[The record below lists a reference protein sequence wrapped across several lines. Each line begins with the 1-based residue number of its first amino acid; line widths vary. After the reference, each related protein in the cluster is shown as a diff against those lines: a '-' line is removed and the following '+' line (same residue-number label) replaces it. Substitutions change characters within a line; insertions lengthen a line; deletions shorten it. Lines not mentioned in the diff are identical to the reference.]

1 MRHRPS
7 PRLVSLV
14 CLCVVLSPVS
24 NGPALAR
31 QVRAAGGPIVD
42 CAGGPA
48 RLARLERG
56 MPVQREGLRRI
67 EEQLKAAQEG
77 NLQALKDRESADVVR
92 KKVDGWIDDQKGM
105 LVDAAASRLTGI
117 PADKIGEYKEKLAKW
132 QSSFEKLQRSAKAGF
147 AYGAA
152 IRENAAAFKDFMTVL
167 QFLDDSGI
175 GEQTARLL
183 AKGTFGPA
191 GDKAIDAFNLARD
204 WTLAELQQN
213 ISDQQLGQLRD
224 TYYGMLGA
232 VMNNHEKIENLRA
245 LLASCPGAP
254 RPQIQNS
261 PKPIPPQEA
270 PATAAPAPAAPAKK
284 SGKGGSMA
292 TSLII
297 GLAAAGGAAYYA
309 GKALSQAT
317 EDLDGSGGGSGG
329 GSPRVVSFSNP
340 WVCSGSTCRGTVTID
355 FPSPMNS
362 GSIIV
367 ISTSGF
373 GGQVTVNPST
383 APGTQTFEMTRAY
396 NTCYQTQ
403 RELAIWNATTT
414 NGPQTYGLTGLNIPV
429 SCQ

>member
-1 MRHRPS
+1 
-7 PRLVSLV
+7 VSF
-14 CLCVVLSPVS
+14 VVLTLVAPSGNAPI
-24 NGPALAR
+24 LAW
-31 QVRAAGGPIVD
+31 QVRAGGGPIVD

-77 NLQALKDRESADVVR
+77 NLQALKDRDSADVVR
-92 KKVDGWIDDQKGM
+92 QKVDGWIGDQQDM

-117 PADKIGEYKEKLAKW
+117 PADKIAQYKEKLAKW
-132 QSSFEKLQRSAKAGF
+132 QSSFEKLQKSAKAGY

-152 IRENAAAFKDFMTVL
+152 IRENAASFKDFMTVL
-167 QFLDDSGI
+167 QALDDSGI

-183 AKGTFGPA
+183 AKATFGPA

-245 LLASCPGAP
+245 MLGSCPGAQK
-254 RPQIQNS
+254 PQVQNS
-261 PKPIPPQEA
+261 PKPIPPQDAAA
-270 PATAAPAPAAPAKK
+270 PPPPPAAPAPKPKK
-284 SGKGGSMA
+284 GPGSTMLA
-292 TSLII
+292 LAIALPLA
-297 GLAAAGGAAYYA
+297 GAAAWYA
-309 GKALSQAT
+309 GTQLSTAYDAGG
-317 EDLDGSGGGSGG
+317 EGGGSGG
-329 GSPRVVSFSNP
+329 GGSPTVVSFSNP
-340 WVCSGSTCRGTVTID
+340 WVCSGNTCSGTVTID
-355 FPSPMNS
+355 FKSPMSS
-362 GSIIV
+362 GFITV
-367 ISTSGF
+367 VSTSIF
-373 GGQVTVNPST
+373 TGQATVNPST
-383 APGTQTFEMTRAY
+383 TPGRVTIQMSRPY

-403 RELAIWNATTT
+403 RELGIWNASTT